1 MKGTA
6 INWCDNTFNC
16 WEGCTKIS
24 PGCTHCYAKVQDD
37 RHLRGEQSHWGP
49 GAPRRIMSDSNW
61 KQPLAWD
68 REAANKGTRPRVFC
82 GSLCDWADD
91 EAPAGQRDRLW
102 EVIRQ
107 TPHLDWLLLTKRANN
122 IEKCLPADWG
132 AGYANVWLGVSV
144 ENREHGLPR
153 LDILRAI
160 PATVRFASIEPL
172 LEDLGTVDLTSIN
185 WAVIGGESGSG
196 ARPMDMA
203 WVQSLIKQCR
213 AQGVA
218 PWVKQLGKLPS
229 DKGELLPIFGQNGKP
244 SGHADDWDR
253 WPEHLVHLKVRDL
266 PPVDPDVIAKGVNE
280 AELCR
285 IETELVQLAAGL
297 EPEQAAKELELRQKY
312 IGAERRIFMTR
323 LERGKILAEYK
334 ALYGP
339 IRKWSEFCR
348 IVDLPR
354 RTAYNLLNTAD
365 EAEAEAPG
373 TDNCANRAQSS
384 GKESSEPF
392 KYGFDD
398 AVDKIVAFANRVIS
412 KLPEAQR
419 QPALDAAADRLG
431 AGARTVQITEK
442 TIEAQPDSYQITSC
456 VPVASRKSSEEAA

>member
-16 WEGCTKIS
+16 WEGCTKVS

-49 GAPRRIMSDSNW
+49 GNSRRIMADAYW
-61 KQPLAWD
+61 RQPLAWE
-68 REAANKGTRPRVFC
+68 REAAKAGTRPRVFC
-82 GSLCDWADD
+82 ASMADWADN

-102 EVIRQ
+102 KLIRQ

-122 IEKCLPADWG
+122 IKKCLPTDWG

-144 ENREHGLPR
+144 ENRKHGLPR

-172 LEDLGTVDLTSIN
+172 LEDLGTVNLTGIN

-196 ARPMDMA
+196 ARPLDVA

-218 PWVKQLGKLPS
+218 PWVKQLGKSPS
-229 DKGELLPIFGQNGKP
+229 DKGEPLPIFGQNGKP

-253 WPEHLVHLKVRDL
+253 WPEHLAYLKVRDL
-266 PPVDPDVIAKGVNE
+266 PPVDPEVIAKGVNE
-280 AELCR
+280 AELR
-285 IETELVQLAAGL
+285 RVETELGRLADGL
-297 EPEQAAKELELRQKY
+297 EPEQSAKELELRKQY
-312 IGAERRIFMTR
+312 VGTERRLFLSR
-323 LERGKILAEYK
+323 FERGQVLVGYK

-339 IRKWSEFCR
+339 IRKWSEFCK

-354 RTAYNLLNTAD
+354 RTAYNLLNTTD
-365 EAEAEAPG
+365 EAEAETPD
-373 TDNCANRAQSS
+373 TVNCAKSTQSS
-384 GKESSEPF
+384 RKESSESF
-392 KYGFDD
+392 KYGFDI
-398 AVDKIVAFANRVIS
+398 AVDKAVASLNRVF
-412 KLPEAQR
+412 KGFTETQR
-419 QPALDAAADRLG
+419 QQALAAVVDRLG
-431 AGARTVQITEK
+431 AGTTFHKLPKTV
-442 TIEAQPDSYQITSC
+442 EAQPGSYELPLMTD
-456 VPVASRKSSEEAA
+456 AA